1 MPKTG
6 LSAQELR
13 KKVLDTA
20 EDEIRKNGVERL
32 KITDIAKELNVSH
45 AALYKHFSDKNEIVA
60 AISQKFLDI
69 IDRDLEKIS
78 KQKKTSEE
86 RIIDFFI
93 TLHLL
98 KRQKVLLDP
107 KLYEAFNM
115 SAEKISSFGV
125 KHINF
130 MFDLIEKIIVQG
142 IKSKEFKEQDVKLS
156 VQILFEATMAFH
168 HPRLVLDHL
177 KSDRTELL
185 ELVLKN
191 LIFAMRNNIF

>member
-130 MFDLIEKIIVQG
+130 MFDLIEKIIIQG

-168 HPRLVLDHL
+168 HPRLVLDNI
-177 KSDRTELL
+177 KSDRTQLL
-185 ELVLKN
+185 EFVLKN
-191 LIFAMRNNIF
+191 LIFAMKII